1 MVTEYVINTPPR
13 DYWADQTY
21 FGPPSAEVDQAW
33 KDLLR
38 KLSTTLCIGV
48 YSFASAWN
56 LQVLPEEAEQ
66 FDDLDTVKM
75 KNGNHLVIMAVHHN
89 LHCLVIFT
97 QHSIPCHTWL
107 NVICSEDS
115 TESFK
120 PDYYYPNQTDE
131 WREIDLK
138 HARKYGCAW
147 HSWLLTVSSTLP

>member
-21 FGPPSAEVDQAW
+21 FGPPSTEVDQAW

-66 FDDLDTVKM
+66 FDYLNTVKM

-89 LHCLVIFT
+89 LHCLVNFT

-115 TESFK
+115 TERF
-120 PDYYYPNQTDE
+120 T
-131 WREIDLK
+131 
-138 HARKYGCAW
+138 AKYTTLTRPTSGVRSILNTHVSTVVLGILGC
-147 HSWLLTVSSTLP
+147 